1 MIRGRPESEPSGG
14 SMSRQLVS
22 GVVLF
27 FFVGLLTAGTGQF
40 IEAPQFQVG
49 TNPQA
54 VAVGDFNADGKPDL
68 AVINSTSDT
77 LSILLGN
84 GDGTFR
90 TKSDY
95 VTGITPQGVVVADF
109 NGDGAKDVAVSNSAS
124 NKVSI
129 FLGNGDGTFQAKV
142 DYATGN
148 KPIGMA
154 AGDFN
159 GDGHPDLVVT
169 DAMDGSV
176 GVLLNNGNG
185 TFKAFVPYNTGFNP
199 SSVVV
204 RDFNGDGKLDIATT
218 NNNNNSGDMV
228 SILLGKGDGTFSF
241 QLQYGTGKHPV
252 SIAAGDVNGDGKL
265 DLVVAEQSGN
275 TVSVLLGNGD
285 GSFSA
290 NVDYN
295 TAPFPTGVT
304 LGDFDGDGYLDIAVT
319 AGNGNT
325 VSVLLGNGDGTYKPQ
340 LSWGVG
346 DIPYA
351 IVVADLNGD
360 NKLDLVVANSGSNN
374 VSAVIGN
381 GDGTFQT
388 RLDYAVGPNPNWVA
402 TGDFNGDGNIDL
414 AVVTSN
420 CPSYPSCGPGS
431 VSIVLG
437 NGDGSFQ
444 APSHFSTGTDTDPY
458 AVAVADLNGDGKL
471 DLAVTNYITGT
482 IGIMLGV
489 GDGTFPTHSDY
500 PVGSEPTS
508 VAIADLNGDG
518 NPDVVVPN
526 FHSNTLSVLFGNGDG
541 SFKSA
546 VSYATGNGP
555 ISVAAA
561 DFNGDHKLD
570 LVVVNESEND
580 VGILL
585 GNGNGTFKAQVT
597 YSTGAG
603 GNPLSVQVGD
613 FNGDNNLDLAVADF
627 HTQQVSILIGNGDG
641 TFQPVKA
648 YATGANPSSV
658 VMADFNGDGKLDLA
672 LTSTP
677 LASSAGNLLSLL
689 PGNGDGTFRAPT
701 VFGTGSEA
709 YSAAVGDFN
718 SDGAPDLAIA
728 NGISDTVSILL
739 NTEGTRMNVVSSGS
753 PSIHGDSVTFTT
765 TVQPS
770 AAGSGFPTGTVTVRD
785 GNTLLGSGELIAGE
799 YSVSTSILSTGA
811 HSISSSYS
819 GDSTFLSHTVTITQ
833 TVEAAGTKTVL
844 ASSSNPIG
852 VGKSVSFSATVNST
866 TSGTPTG
873 MVTFTDGT
881 VSLGTA
887 TLNSSGIAT
896 LSSPALSMGTH
907 QVFASYSGDANF
919 NSSTSA
925 TLNQIVGKAT
935 TTVTLTDTADLT
947 LSATVVSETGAF
959 PAGTVSFMDGS
970 SQLGSATLNASGVAT
985 LTTTSLTAGS
995 HSIIAS
1001 YGGADDFDPS
1011 TSPVLN
1017 VSADFSLSA
1026 SAMSPGSVTPGQP
1039 STSTISISP
1048 INGFNSSL
1056 VSLSCSVTATA
1067 SPAPTCAVG
1076 SVSLQN
1082 DNGTAT
1088 LTVNTNASSAHAS
1101 FMGSSATG
1109 LFAVT
1114 LLLSMVLFG
1123 GVSLQR
1129 DGRKNLISCAAFT
1142 LVFAGCLLQ
1151 AACGGNTS
1159 GNRGSGQTGTP
1170 SGKYT
1175 VTVTGKT
1182 QTGVQHS
1189 ATTTF
1194 TVQ

>member
-1 MIRGRPESEPSGG
+1 
-14 SMSRQLVS
+14 MSRQVLS
-22 GVVLF
+22 GVVVFL
-27 FFVGLLTAGTGQF
+27 FVGILAAAAAQF
-40 IEAPQFQVG
+40 IEAPQFQAG
-49 TNPQA
+49 ANPQA

-68 AVINSTSDT
+68 AVVNSTSNT

-84 GDGTFR
+84 GDGTFQAK
-90 TKSDY
+90 TDY
-95 VTGITPQGVVVADF
+95 ATGTAPLALVVADF
-109 NGDGAKDVAVSNSAS
+109 DGDGMQDIAVSDSNS

-129 FLGNGDGTFQAKV
+129 FLGKGDGTFQAKV

-148 KPIGMA
+148 RPLGIA

-169 DAMDGSV
+169 NALDGTV

-204 RDFNGDGKLDIATT
+204 EDFNGDGKLDIAAT

-228 SILLGKGDGTFSF
+228 SVLLGKGDGTFSF
-241 QLQYGTGKHPV
+241 QLQYGTGSHPV

-285 GSFSA
+285 GSFRV
-290 NVDYN
+290 NVDYS

-304 LGDFDGDGYLDIAVT
+304 LGDFNGDGHLDIAVT

-351 IVVADLNGD
+351 IFAADLNGD
-360 NKLDLVVANSGSNN
+360 HKLDLVVANSGSNN

-388 RLDYAVGPNPNWVA
+388 RLDYAAGPNPNWVA

-444 APSHFSTGTDTDPY
+444 APSHFSTGTNTDPY
-458 AVAVADLNGDGKL
+458 AVAVADFNGDRRL

-482 IGIMLGV
+482 VGIMLGM
-489 GDGTFPTHSDY
+489 GDGTFPTHTDY

-518 NPDVVVPN
+518 KPDLVVSN
-526 FHSNTLSVLFGNGDG
+526 FHSNKLSVLLGNGDG
-541 SFKSA
+541 TFKPA
-546 VSYATGNGP
+546 VSYVTGNGP

-570 LVVVNESEND
+570 LVVVNESDND

-585 GNGNGTFKAQVT
+585 GNGDGTFKAQVT

-613 FNGDNNLDLAVADF
+613 FNGDHNLDLAVADF
-627 HTQQVSILIGNGDG
+627 HTQQVSILLGNGDG

-677 LASSAGNLLSLL
+677 LASSPGNLLSLL
-689 PGNGDGTFRAPT
+689 LGNGDGTFGAPT

-728 NGISDTVSILL
+728 NGISNTVSILL
-739 NTEGTRMNVVSSGS
+739 NTEGTRMGVVSSGS
-753 PSIHGDSVTFTT
+753 PSIYGDNVTFTT
-765 TVQPS
+765 TVEAS
-770 AAGSGFPTGTVTVRD
+770 AAGSGSPTGTVTVKD
-785 GNTLLGSGELIAGE
+785 GGTVLGSGALVAGQ
-799 YSVSTSILSTGA
+799 YSLSTSSLSTGP
-811 HSISSSYS
+811 HSISSTYS
-819 GDSTFLSHTVTITQ
+819 GNSTFLPHSVTITQ
-833 TVEAAGTKTVL
+833 TVQAAGSNTVL
-844 ASSSNPIG
+844 ASSSNPVG
-852 VGKSVSFSATVNST
+852 VGQPVSLIATVNST

-873 MVTFTDGT
+873 SVTFTEGT
-881 VSLGTA
+881 LSLGSA
-887 TLNSSGIAT
+887 ALNSSGIAT
-896 LSSPALSMGTH
+896 LSSSTLSMGTH
-907 QVFASYSGDANF
+907 QISASYTGDANF
-919 NSSTSA
+919 NSSTSS
-925 TLNQIVGKAT
+925 TLNQIVGKAKT
-935 TTVTLTDTADLT
+935 TISLSDAADLT
-947 LSATVVSETGAF
+947 LSATVASETGAT
-959 PAGTVSFMDGS
+959 PAGTVSFMDGT

-1011 TSPVLN
+1011 TSSALS

-1026 SAMSPGSVTPGQP
+1026 SAMSPATVTPGQP
-1039 STSTISISP
+1039 STSTIGISP

-1056 VSLSCSVTATA
+1056 VSLSCSVTATT

-1076 SVSLQN
+1076 AVSIAS

-1088 LTVNTNASSAHAS
+1088 LTVNTTPSSARAS
-1101 FMGSSATG
+1101 FAGDSAAG
-1109 LFAVT
+1109 WFT
-1114 LLLSMVLFG
+1114 LALLIPIALFG
-1123 GVSLQR
+1123 GIGLQR
-1129 DGRKNLISCAAFT
+1129 DQGRKFISYLVFT
-1142 LVFAGCLLQ
+1142 LLIAGSLFQ
-1151 AACGGNTS
+1151 VACGGISNS
-1159 GNRGSGQTGTP
+1159 GNGGGQTGTA

-1189 ATTTF
+1189 ATTTL